1 MIETEGPDLFTGEQ
15 PKAIPLAERVAKA
28 QRRWPWISIPPSY
41 RLPGKPIHAVLAAAK
56 ASIGYD
62 DDRQRLPILT
72 LIGQVGVGKT
82 TEACRLAS
90 YIAGGW
96 GDRHP
101 EAITYRLALRMGWI
115 DREEVDELTAE
126 KITILILDDLSA
138 GLSAAGL
145 THALEIIE
153 GRIAWHRR
161 TIITTSLT
169 LEQIAALEVKH
180 HGREIGVSSRMAGGE
195 VLNMTGDDRR
205 VG

>member
-1 MIETEGPDLFTGEQ
+1 MTDSPDLFTDEQ
-15 PKAIPLAERVAKA
+15 PKPVPLAERIAKA
-28 QRRWPWISIPPSY
+28 QRRWPWVSVPPSY
-41 RLPGKPIHAVLAAAK
+41 RAAGKPLPAVLAAAK
-56 ASIGYD
+56 VSIGYD

-90 YIAGGW
+90 CLAAAW

-101 EAITYRLALRMGWI
+101 EAVTYRLALRMGWI

-126 KITILILDDLSA
+126 KITVLILDDLSA
-138 GLSAAGL
+138 GLTAAGL

-161 TIITTSLT
+161 TIITTSLS

-180 HGREIGVSSRMAGGE
+180 HGREIGVGSRIAGGE
-195 VLNMTGDDRR
+195 VLTMAGDDRR